1 MERLKLSYLEKL
13 DLYTDEEVVVDD
25 AAGAEGAAEEA
36 PSEDSTE
43 EEFEYTPPV
52 LPDLPDP
59 ILDTSEWNQVNG
71 PFGGT
76 VTSLFKTVDGYWAT
90 TTDNSGFADSNLYFI
105 DKETFTWELKKT
117 IGGNMAGVVVGKHNP
132 DGFAFITESSNTSD
146 SK

>member
-1 MERLKLSYLEKL
+1 MLKKNKSLLIFLSLMLMISACSDTDGSSPNLVEISSEDENKVI
-13 DLYTDEEVVVDD
+13 DEEDNEDSTDEEF
-25 AAGAEGAAEEA
+25 ENN
-36 PSEDSTE
+36 EDSTE

-90 TTDNSGFADSNLYFI
+90 TTDNSGFADSNLYLSLI
-105 DKETFTWELKKT
+105 H
-117 IGGNMAGVVVGKHNP
+117 I
-132 DGFAFITESSNTSD
+132 
-146 SK
+146 